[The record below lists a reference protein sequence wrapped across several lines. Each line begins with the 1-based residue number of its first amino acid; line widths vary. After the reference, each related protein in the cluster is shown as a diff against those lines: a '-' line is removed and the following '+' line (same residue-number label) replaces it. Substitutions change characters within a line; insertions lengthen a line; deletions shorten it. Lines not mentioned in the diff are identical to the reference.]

1 MHHFDYMT
9 FRSSCCVGGGETL
22 RFCVA
27 LFFTL
32 ELEPMYFLSRENTDL
47 LLFSILPF
55 SLQHVDDDDGVEE
68 SDVEVE
74 EGDDGG
80 VAGSA
85 PTTDADDDDRAGRGV
100 GIVDVTE
107 DDVDGADNLLTNPSS
122 LFGQALA

>member
-1 MHHFDYMT
+1 
-9 FRSSCCVGGGETL
+9 L